1 MASELV
7 HITISAYELKHIEMV
22 HNLLTKNSLLD
33 NSKLTQFNKMINYYL
48 VITEDYDHINLR
60 LNIPSNTQVII
71 TSSQSI
77 QIITLNQLISLDNYQ
92 QNYEINGS
100 GFNIST
106 IRTYVENK
114 LEALLTSKRLKTKD
128 FFMAV
133 KDSVFYQSLVDRITH
148 ELLMKIKRPSF
159 HYKNMAERLDRIIV
173 NHYHTIEP
181 IMSTIIKHKSISYE
195 QFIRIVGD

>member
-1 MASELV
+1 MANELV
-7 HITISAYELKHIEMV
+7 HITISAYELKHIEIIY
-22 HNLLTKNSLLD
+22 NLITKQTQID
-33 NSKLTQFNKMINYYL
+33 NSNLNQFNKLFEYCFTTNG
-48 VITEDYDHINLR
+48 DYDYIHLK
-60 LNIPSNTQVII
+60 LNIPPNSQVII
-71 TSSQSI
+71 TSSLSVQV
-77 QIITLNQLISLDNYQ
+77 ITTNLLISMDNYQ
-92 QNYEINGS
+92 QNYEINGN

-106 IRTYVENK
+106 IRTYVKNK

-133 KDSVFYQSLVDRITH
+133 KDSVFYQSLVDKIIH
-148 ELLMKIKRPSF
+148 ELLMKIKRPSL

-195 QFIRIVGD
+195 QLIRIVRD